1 MSNTSTPVPTTV
13 SAVLVKQEIGRL
25 KNNRARKRDGLP
37 TVKSKA
43 PGTTGGL
50 GRGALKSLL
59 AGESVERRFNDKEDG
74 TPGRHILLSV
84 G

>member
-1 MSNTSTPVPTTV
+1 MSNTTTPIPTTV
-13 SAVLVKQEIGRL
+13 SATLVKQELGRL
-25 KNNRARKRDGLP
+25 KNNRARRRDGEP

-50 GRGALKSLL
+50 GRADLKRLL
-59 AGESVERRFNDKEDG
+59 AGETVERRFNDKEDG